1 MMKRKT
7 NMKNLPPIVAMTAN
21 VVTEIKDEYLKEGF
35 SDYLAKPVDIKEL
48 DKLLNKYFNKKV
60 GGNNNDR

>member
-1 MMKRKT
+1 
-7 NMKNLPPIVAMTAN
+7 MTAN

-48 DKLLNKYFNKKV
+48 DKLLNKYFNKKIG
-60 GGNNNDR
+60 GGNNDR